1 MPKSKLLPSMWDIP
15 DYFHGRIGD
24 RAGRQRSMIH
34 EGHLLLVLH
43 QPPQRGVRA
52 RQTHFFYRKPDGSW
66 YSTAE
71 GGGIA
76 ALTKHLE
83 RFEAQVEALDIAEDK
98 AKTADEYF
106 ALIEE
111 MLPLKRTVANL
122 HATLDEARK
131 GVMGARELINFRD
144 HAYEISRTA
153 ELLYDAIK
161 VGAELAHI
169 RHAETQAAQA
179 RHLSISAH
187 RLNLLVAFFFPLA
200 TLAAVFGMNL
210 KTGWEEVD
218 PPGLFLAVCG
228 VGLLSGVALFMLLLR
243 RKSQNDPP
251 NSARQTPV

>member
-1 MPKSKLLPSMWDIP
+1 MAKSKLLPSMWGIP

-24 RAGRQRSMIH
+24 RAGRQRAMIH

-43 QPPQRGVRA
+43 QPPQRGVKA
-52 RQTHFFYRKPDGSW
+52 RQTHFFYRKPDGTW
-66 YSTAE
+66 YTTAE
-71 GGGIA
+71 GGGLA
-76 ALTKHLE
+76 ALAKHLE

-98 AKTADEYF
+98 AQTADEYF

-111 MLPLKRTVANL
+111 MLPLKRTAANL

-131 GVMGARELINFRD
+131 GLPNVRELINFRD
-144 HAYEISRTA
+144 HAYEVSRTA

-179 RHLSISAH
+179 RHLSVSAH

-200 TLAAVFGMNL
+200 TLTAVFGMNL
-210 KTGWEEVD
+210 KTGWEESP
-218 PPGLFLAVCG
+218 PPGLFFAVCG
-228 VGLLSGVALFMLLLR
+228 AGILAGVVLFMLLLWQPRSKGPR
-243 RKSQNDPP
+243 RELNQN
-251 NSARQTPV
+251 AT